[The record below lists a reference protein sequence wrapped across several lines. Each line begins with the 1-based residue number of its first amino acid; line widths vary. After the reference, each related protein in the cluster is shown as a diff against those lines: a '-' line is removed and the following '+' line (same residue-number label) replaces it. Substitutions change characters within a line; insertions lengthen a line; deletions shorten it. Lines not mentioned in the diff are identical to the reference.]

1 MKRNKY
7 YSNAN
12 SFYYRDK
19 IYLDDF
25 DDDSTSDLIID
36 IVDVDICGQPTPTPP
51 QPTKKPLIM
60 VPPTP
65 QPTRKPLTMVPPTP
79 QPTPQ
84 PTRKPLTMVPPTPQP
99 TPQPTKKPLIMVPP
113 KPQPTPPNPEII
125 SENRHHKQQF
135 KIPNHHKHTTNVPT
149 QQLDQKS
156 DQQIQQIQQIQQ
168 NNNNPKVWGSKLW
181 FSFHNGASKYPIN
194 PSPIVKNNMKNF
206 ILGIPVMLPCE
217 KCREHANQ
225 FIESN
230 YNNLDNIVSSRDN
243 LFKFFVD
250 FHNNANRKTGKPEM
264 SYEEA
269 KKLYNF

>member
-19 IYLDDF
+19 VYLDDF
-25 DDDSTSDLIID
+25 EDDSTSELII
-36 IVDVDICGQPTPTPP
+36 DVDICR
-51 QPTKKPLIM
+51 QPTKKPITMVPPTTRKLITM
-60 VPPTP
+60 VHPVPPTP
-65 QPTRKPLTMVPPTP
+65 QPTRKPITMVP
-79 QPTPQ
+79 PQ
-84 PTRKPLTMVPPTPQP
+84 PTRKQ
-99 TPQPTKKPLIMVPP
+99 
-113 KPQPTPPNPEII
+113 EII
-125 SENRHHKQQF
+125 SENKHHKQQF
-135 KIPNHHKHTTNVPT
+135 KIPNHHKHTTNIPVKQLEQT
-149 QQLDQKS
+149 SAQQLE
-156 DQQIQQIQQIQQ
+156 QIQQ
-168 NNNNPKVWGSKLW
+168 NNNNPQVWGPKLW
-181 FSFHNGASKYPIN
+181 FSFHNGASKYPIS
-194 PSPIVKNNMKNF
+194 PSPIARTNMKNF
-206 ILGIPVMLPCE
+206 IFGIPVMLPCE

-250 FHNNANRKTGKPEM
+250 FHNNANIKTGKPEM